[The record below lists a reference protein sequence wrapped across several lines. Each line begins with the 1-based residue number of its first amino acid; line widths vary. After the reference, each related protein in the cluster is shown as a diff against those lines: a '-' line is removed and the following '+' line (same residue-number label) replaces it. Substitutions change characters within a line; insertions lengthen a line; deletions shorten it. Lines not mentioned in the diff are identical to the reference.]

1 MLGQI
6 RTQITRGELMKRL
19 GRHAAWLGWVVAG
32 VLALSAGGVAFA
44 ANNSDRSSNTAQL
57 RDLVFSQAQQGN
69 EQGGNAN
76 QGGNARRLLGLR
88 GGKLGMVGGKLL
100 HSETTVQ
107 TGNGT
112 RTFVVAR
119 GTVTALSGSSITIT
133 SSDKV
138 ATTFA
143 INGDTRYGFQDFKQP
158 QAQLRTGQTA
168 LAVGTKSGGSAAAT
182 RIITQGS

>member
-1 MLGQI
+1 
-6 RTQITRGELMKRL
+6 MKRL

-44 ANNSDRSSNTAQL
+44 ANNSDRGSNAPQL
-57 RDLVFSQAQQGN
+57 QNLVFPQAQQGAQ
-69 EQGGNAN
+69 QGGTP
-76 QGGNARRLLGLR
+76 QGGDPKGKRDALAKKLLSLR
-88 GGKLGMVGGKLL
+88 GGKLGMIGGKLL

-107 TGNGT
+107 TDNGT
-112 RTFVVAR
+112 KTFVVAR
-119 GTVTALSGSSITIT
+119 GSVTALSGSSITIT

-143 INGDTRYGFQDFKQP
+143 INGDTRYGFQNFKQP

-168 LAVGTKSGGSAAAT
+168 LAVGTKSGGSATAT

>member
-1 MLGQI
+1 
-6 RTQITRGELMKRL
+6 MKRL

-32 VLALSAGGVAFA
+32 VLALSVGGVAFA
-44 ANNSDRSSNTAQL
+44 ANNSDRGSNTPEL
-57 RDLVFSQAQQGN
+57 GNLVFAQAQQGN
-69 EQGGNAN
+69 PQGGNLKDKPGAI
-76 QGGNARRLLGLR
+76 GRRLLGLR
-88 GGKLGMVGGKLL
+88 GGKFGMLGGNLL

-107 TGNGT
+107 TDNGP
-112 RTFVVAR
+112 RTFVAAR

-143 INGDTRYGFQDFKQP
+143 INGDTRYGFQNFTQP

-168 LAVGTKSGGSAAAT
+168 LAIGTRSGGSATAT

>member
-1 MLGQI
+1 
-6 RTQITRGELMKRL
+6 MKRL
-19 GRHAAWLGWVVAG
+19 GKHAAWLGWVVAG
-32 VLALSAGGVAFA
+32 VLALSVGGVAFA
-44 ANNSDRSSNTAQL
+44 ANSSDRGSSTPEL
-57 RDLVFSQAQQGN
+57 RDLVFAQAQQGN
-69 EQGGNAN
+69 STQGATPRDK
-76 QGGNARRLLGLR
+76 QGAIAKRLWGLR
-88 GGKLGMVGGKLL
+88 GGKFGMLGGNLL

-107 TGNGT
+107 TNNGPK
-112 RTFVVAR
+112 TFVVAR

-143 INGDTRYGFQDFKQP
+143 INGDTRYGFQNFTQP

-168 LAVGTKSGGSAAAT
+168 LAVGTRSGGSTTAT

>member
-1 MLGQI
+1 
-6 RTQITRGELMKRL
+6 MKRL

-32 VLALSAGGVAFA
+32 ALALSVGGVAFA
-44 ANNSDRSSNTAQL
+44 ANNSSSDRGSNTPQVH
-57 RDLVFSQAQQGN
+57 DLVFPLAQEMQQAPNQSGKPGDKQGAV
-69 EQGGNAN
+69 G
-76 QGGNARRLLGLR
+76 RRLLGLR
-88 GGKLGMVGGKLL
+88 GGKLGMVGGNLL

-107 TGNGT
+107 TANGPK
-112 RTFVVAR
+112 TFVVAR

-143 INGDTRYGFQDFKQP
+143 INGDTRYGFQNFKQP

-168 LAVGTKSGGSAAAT
+168 LGVGTKSSGSATAT

>member
-1 MLGQI
+1 
-6 RTQITRGELMKRL
+6 MKRL

-32 VLALSAGGVAFA
+32 VLALSVGGVAFA
-44 ANNSDRSSNTAQL
+44 ANNGSSDRGSNTPQV
-57 RDLVFSQAQQGN
+57 RDLVFPLAQDVQQGTN
-69 EQGGNAN
+69 QSGKPNDKQGAV
-76 QGGNARRLLGLR
+76 ARRLLGLR
-88 GGKLGMVGGKLL
+88 GGRLGMVGGRLL

-107 TGNGT
+107 TDNGT
-112 RTFVVAR
+112 KTFVVAR

-143 INGDTRYGFQDFKQP
+143 INGDTRYGFQNFEQP
-158 QAQLRTGQTA
+158 QAKLRTGQTA
-168 LAVGTKSGGSAAAT
+168 LAVGTKSGGSATAT

>member
-1 MLGQI
+1 
-6 RTQITRGELMKRL
+6 MKRL

-44 ANNSDRSSNTAQL
+44 ASNGDHGTDTAPL
-57 RDLVFSQAQQGN
+57 RDLVLSQAQGSQQGN
-69 EQGGNAN
+69 QQGN
-76 QGGNARRLLGLR
+76 R
-88 GGKLGMVGGKLL
+88 GGKWFPGPGRGKFGLGGRLL

-107 TGNGT
+107 TDNGT

-119 GTVTALSGSSITIT
+119 GAVTALSGSSITIT

-143 INGDTRYGFQDFKQP
+143 INGDTRYGFQNFKQP

-168 LAVGTKSGGSAAAT
+168 LAIGTRSGGSATAT